1 MSKKKRKRAE
11 RTLDRVKGGAT
22 KNRGLSPREEV
33 FALQYA
39 AHPNGTQAAIR
50 AGYSKRSAQVT
61 ASRLLSKAMV
71 QTRIASLR
79 KKTEEKLHVSR
90 ERVVLEAQRLA
101 FSSVRDFVLQKKPGV
116 NPQFKNLKD
125 IPPWAAAA
133 ISEIRIEK
141 DGSVKFRLYP
151 KTPAI
156 ELLAKLMGYM
166 SGPEEGRKGAIE
178 IPNDASVIIIGG
190 SETEFVLACRRAR
203 GE

>member
-1 MSKKKRKRAE
+1 MKK
-11 RTLDRVKGGAT
+11 GAA
-22 KNRGLSPREEV
+22 KNRGLPPREEI

-39 AHPNGTQAAIR
+39 ADPNATQAAIR
-50 AGYSKRSAQVT
+50 AGDTKRSAQVT

-71 QTRIASLR
+71 QARITSLR

-101 FSSVRDFVLQKKPGV
+101 FSSVRDFVVQKKPGA
-116 NPQFKNLKD
+116 NPQFKNLND

-133 ISEIRIEK
+133 ISEIQIER

-151 KTPAI
+151 KVPAI

-166 SGPEEGRKGAIE
+166 SGLEEGRKGAIE

-203 GE
+203 GEA